1 MILSR
6 RSFLKVAGL
15 TVVAAAGASMFTGC
29 SITSLFMTPVVYSCN
44 DGKVDEDTIKKL
56 NANNTTKGVPGGSS
70 KYSDPKACVSAV
82 ENQLRG
88 AVKLGVKEADGI
100 KVVAESTKLAEKQ
113 ENGKTVYYISAVVT
127 K

>member
-6 RSFLKVAGL
+6 RSFLKMAGL
-15 TVVAAAGASMFTGC
+15 TVVAAASASMFTGC
-29 SITSLFMTPVVYSCN
+29 GVTSLFMTPVVYSCI
-44 DGKVDEDTIKKL
+44 DGTVDKDTLDKL
-56 NANNTTKGVPGGSS
+56 NANNTTKGVPGGSN
-70 KYSDPKACVSAV
+70 KYTESSACVSAV

-88 AVKLGVKEADGI
+88 AVNLKVKEAEGI
-100 KVVAESTKLAEKQ
+100 KVVADATKLAEKQ

>member
-15 TVVAAAGASMFTGC
+15 TVVAAASASMFTGC
-29 SITSLFMTPVVYSCN
+29 STALFMTPVVYSCT
-44 DGKVDEDTIKKL
+44 DKTVDDATLKVL
-56 NANNTTKGVPGGSS
+56 NENNATKNVVGGSS

-88 AVKLGVKEADGI
+88 AVKMNVKEADGI
-100 KVVAESTKLAEKQ
+100 KVVAESTKLAEKK

>member
-15 TVVAAAGASMFTGC
+15 TVVAAASASMFTGC
-29 SITSLFMTPVVYSCN
+29 STALFMTPVVYSCT
-44 DGKVDEDTIKKL
+44 DKTVDDATLKVL
-56 NANNTTKGVPGGSS
+56 NENNTTKGVPGGSN
-70 KYSDPKACVSAV
+70 KYTESSACVSAV

-88 AVKLGVKEADGI
+88 AVKLKVKEADGI
-100 KVVAESTKLAEKQ
+100 KVVTAQLAEKQ

>member
-29 SITSLFMTPVVYSCN
+29 SITSLFMTPVVYSCT

-88 AVKLGVKEADGI
+88 AVKLGVNEAKDI

>member
-15 TVVAAAGASMFTGC
+15 TVVAAASASMFTGC
-29 SITSLFMTPVVYSCN
+29 STTLFMTPVVYSCT
-44 DGKVDEDTIKKL
+44 DKTVDDATLKVL
-56 NANNTTKGVPGGSS
+56 NENNATKNVVGGSN

-88 AVKLGVKEADGI
+88 AVKMNVKEADGI
-100 KVVAESTKLAEKQ
+100 KVVAESTKLAEKK

>member
-15 TVVAAAGASMFTGC
+15 SAVAVAGASMFTGC
-29 SITSLFMTPVVYSCN
+29 NATSLFMTPVVYSCT
-44 DGKVDEDTIKKL
+44 DGKVDEATLKKL
-56 NANNTTKGVPGGSS
+56 NENNTTKGVPGGSS
-70 KYSDPKACVSAV
+70 KYSDPNACVSAV

>member
-44 DGKVDEDTIKKL
+44 DGKVDEDTLKKL
-56 NANNTTKGVPGGSS
+56 SANNTTKGVPGGSS

-88 AVKLGVKEADGI
+88 AVTLGVNEAKDI
-100 KVVAESTKLAEKQ
+100 KVVAASTKLAEKK